1 MTPEEVEA
9 QARAERDEQK
19 RTQDLLDK
27 MKDLQVEVECAKQR
41 EMEAKKTMEEM
52 TNRQMAVSMA
62 KAGERE
68 KDAEELL
75 GILKER
81 ERLEGERR
89 EVRAMKEGY
98 DREKKTFDV
107 SWKSW
112 NLII

>member
-1 MTPEEVEA
+1 
-9 QARAERDEQK
+9 
-19 RTQDLLDK
+19 
-27 MKDLQVEVECAKQR
+27 MKDLEVEVQCAKQR

-52 TNRQMAVSMA
+52 TNRQVVQSMA

-89 EVRAMKEGY
+89 GVREMMERY
-98 DREKKTFDV
+98 EREKKVFEV
-107 SWKSW
+107 SLGSSHLESSKSGAQSV
-112 NLII
+112 N

>member
-1 MTPEEVEA
+1 
-9 QARAERDEQK
+9 
-19 RTQDLLDK
+19 
-27 MKDLQVEVECAKQR
+27 MKDLEVEVECAKQR

-52 TNRQMAVSMA
+52 TNRQMVQSMT

-89 EVRAMKEGY
+89 GVREMMERY
-98 DREKKTFDV
+98 EREKKVFEV
-107 SWKSW
+107 SFGS
-112 NLII
+112 LHLESEGLC